1 MREDRRRATWMGA
14 LLGAL
19 TAVLALALQDR
30 ASDWQG
36 SETEEFH
43 QSYPI
48 SANGRIELHNIN
60 GSVEIKAWDRNEVK
74 VDAIKRAW
82 NKERLQEAT
91 IQVNSTNDSI
101 SIRTEYPNHDHNS
114 WNGKRD
120 EPASVEYTLM
130 VPRNAR
136 LADINLV
143 NGNLD
148 LEGVNGE
155 VRVSC
160 VNGRLTARKLG
171 GRAELSTVNGKLDAS
186 LDQLSSPVNVSSV
199 NAAVL
204 LTLPSDAKA
213 DIEASTVS
221 GSISNDFGLHV
232 SNHHWVGH
240 ELNGELGGGGPSVH
254 VSNVNG
260 RIEIRH
266 ANDNRPLS
274 PGKSRNHDRGDKDD
288 EDDDMI

>member
-1 MREDRRRATWMGA
+1 MRQLRRRATWTGA
-14 LLGAL
+14 ILGAL
-19 TAVLALALQDR
+19 AAFLALALQAH

-36 SETEEFH
+36 SESEELH
-43 QSYPI
+43 QTYPL
-48 SANGRIELHNIN
+48 SANGQVELQNIN

-74 VDAIKRAW
+74 VDAIKHAW
-82 NKERLQEAT
+82 SKERLQEAT
-91 IQVNSTNDSI
+91 MKVDSRSDSL
-101 SIRTEYPNHDHNS
+101 SIRTEYPDHDHPS
-114 WNGKRD
+114 WNHGKHD
-120 EPASVEYTLM
+120 QSASVEYTLV

-136 LADINLV
+136 LADISLV
-143 NGNLD
+143 NGDLD
-148 LEGVNGE
+148 IEGVNGE

-171 GRAELSTVNGKLDAS
+171 GQAELSTVNGKLEAS
-186 LDQLSSPVNVSSV
+186 LDRLASPLRVSSV

-221 GSISNDFGLHV
+221 GSISNDFGIPV
-232 SNHHWVGH
+232 AHHRWVGH
-240 ELNGELGGGGPSVH
+240 ELNGELGGGGPRVH

-266 ANDNRPLS
+266 ADDNRPLS
-274 PGKSRNHDRGDKDD
+274 PSRNLNHDIDD
-288 EDDDMI
+288 DDDMI

>member
-1 MREDRRRATWMGA
+1 MMADRRRATWMGA

-19 TAVLALALQDR
+19 TAVLALALQAR

-48 SANGRIELHNIN
+48 SANGQIELRNIN
-60 GSVEIKAWDRNEVK
+60 GPVEIKAWDRNEVK

-82 NKERLQEAT
+82 SKERLQETT
-91 IQVNSTNDSI
+91 IQVDSTSDSI

-171 GRAELSTVNGKLDAS
+171 GRAALSTVNGKLDAS
-186 LDQLSSPVNVSSV
+186 LDELSSPVNVSSV

-213 DIEASTVS
+213 NIEASTVS
-221 GSISNDFGLHV
+221 GSISNDFGLRV

>member
-1 MREDRRRATWMGA
+1 MSEDRRRATWMGA

-19 TAVLALALQDR
+19 TAVLALALQAR

-48 SANGRIELHNIN
+48 AANGRIVLHNIN

-82 NKERLQEAT
+82 SKERLQEAT
-91 IQVNSTNDSI
+91 IQVNSTGDSI
-101 SIRTEYPNHDHNS
+101 SIRTEYPNHDRNS

-221 GSISNDFGLHV
+221 GSISNDFGLRV

-266 ANDNRPLS
+266 ANDNRPLN
-274 PGKSRNHDRGDKDD
+274 PGKSRVHDRGDKDD

>member
-19 TAVLALALQDR
+19 TAVLALALQAR

-221 GSISNDFGLHV
+221 GSISNDFGLRV